1 MGPRGHRARCRRSI
15 GPGRWEVRARIERF
29 VEPALLQLLS
39 EQPMHGY
46 ELLERLP
53 ELARE
58 ERRVDLGNLYR
69 LLRSLEEEGIV
80 SSDWDESVSGPAKRI
95 YRLTPAGEGL
105 LDQWADALRD
115 ARAVVERVPHPSRRR
130 EGGEHMTHRSR
141 HRGGPGCGLHGRR
154 RRSFNREEW
163 LAKLEEYQRDLEQ
176 ETADVADL
184 IKRLQDEAPA
194 QTDQATQ
201 TTTV

>member
-29 VEPALLQLLS
+29 VEPALLELLS
-39 EQPMHGY
+39 ERPMHGY

-80 SSDWDESVSGPAKRI
+80 ISSWDGSVPGPAKRI

-105 LDQWADALRD
+105 LEQWAGALRD
-115 ARAVVERVPHPSRRR
+115 ARGVVDAFLTRHDAR
-130 EGGEHMTHRSR
+130 EGVST
-141 HRGGPGCGLHGRR
+141 
-154 RRSFNREEW
+154 
-163 LAKLEEYQRDLEQ
+163 
-176 ETADVADL
+176 
-184 IKRLQDEAPA
+184 
-194 QTDQATQ
+194 
-201 TTTV
+201 